1 MPSLKETRTMV
12 DSPKLIFPVVGLSS
26 HCGGQHNKTSW
37 RVRETHKVDLDISNS
52 TAPAIETEDLV
63 GKIDDLFCSKIVDFA
78 SSVSRTRRD
87 VFGAKLLVETTL
99 QRSYLLCRVFIDVVL
114 VLLVRISEL
123 VVLPLITR
131 STLLLAASLS

>member
-1 MPSLKETRTMV
+1 MV

-26 HCGGQHNKTSW
+26 HYGGQHNKTPW
-37 RVRETHKVDLDISNS
+37 RVRDTYKVDLDISNS

-78 SSVSRTRRD
+78 ASVSRTCRD
-87 VFGAKLLVETTL
+87 IFGTKLLVETTL

-114 VLLVRISEL
+114 LLLVRISEL

>member
-1 MPSLKETRTMV
+1 MV

-26 HCGGQHNKTSW
+26 HCGGQYNKTSW

-78 SSVSRTRRD
+78 SSVSRTCRD
-87 VFGAKLLVETTL
+87 VFGTKLLVETTL

-114 VLLVRISEL
+114 LLLVRVSEL